1 MSRGFKSTVS
11 STKDRLAEEA
21 ARQFAQKG
29 YHGTSIGDLA
39 GALGLHKSSVYTH
52 IEGKEHLLAQ
62 IALAGSRSFH
72 DGLDA
77 LPSTAGPGDKLRLAL
92 RSHLRTVAG
101 QIGVAVI
108 WLHEWRHLTGEAR
121 EEFLTRRRI
130 YEQRIRG
137 LFEEAVRAGDLAPDL
152 DVKRAT
158 LIYLSVANW
167 AYTWLRPEDQIDSTA
182 DSLWESLVVSW
193 RSPS

>member
-1 MSRGFKSTVS
+1 M
-11 STKDRLAEEA
+11 AEEA

-29 YHGTSIGDLA
+29 YHGTSIGALA
-39 GALGLHKSSVYTH
+39 EALGLHKSSVYTH

-77 LPSTAGPGDKLRLAL
+77 LPLSAGPSEKLRLAL
-92 RSHLRTVAG
+92 RSHLRTVAD

-108 WLHEWRHLTGEAR
+108 WLHEWRHLSGEAR
-121 EEFLTRRRI
+121 EEFLTQRRS
-130 YEQRIRG
+130 YEHRIRG

-167 AYTWLRPEDQIDSTA
+167 AYTWLRPEDRIDSTA

>member
-1 MSRGFKSTVS
+1 M
-11 STKDRLAEEA
+11 
-21 ARQFAQKG
+21 
-29 YHGTSIGDLA
+29 
-39 GALGLHKSSVYTH
+39 
-52 IEGKEHLLAQ
+52 EGKEHLLAQ

-130 YEQRIRG
+130 YEQRISG
-137 LFEEAVRAGDLAPDL
+137 LFDEAVRAGDLAPGL

-167 AYTWLRPEDQIDSTA
+167 ASTLLRPGDRIESQA
-182 DSLWESLVVSW
+182 DSLWVPLVVS
-193 RSPS
+193 SLS

>member
-1 MSRGFKSTVS
+1 MSRGFKAAVS
-11 STKDRLAEEA
+11 STKDRLEEEA

-92 RSHLRTVAG
+92 RSHLRPAAR

-108 WLHEWRHLTGEAR
+108 WVHE
-121 EEFLTRRRI
+121 
-130 YEQRIRG
+130 
-137 LFEEAVRAGDLAPDL
+137 
-152 DVKRAT
+152 
-158 LIYLSVANW
+158 
-167 AYTWLRPEDQIDSTA
+167 RPPPPG
-182 DSLWESLVVSW
+182 
-193 RSPS
+193 RP

>member
-1 MSRGFKSTVS
+1 M
-11 STKDRLAEEA
+11 
-21 ARQFAQKG
+21 
-29 YHGTSIGDLA
+29 
-39 GALGLHKSSVYTH
+39 
-52 IEGKEHLLAQ
+52 EGKEHVLAQ

-137 LFEEAVRAGDLAPDL
+137 LFEEAGRAGGPAPALAAN
-152 DVKRAT
+152 RAT
-158 LIYLSVANW
+158 
-167 AYTWLRPEDQIDSTA
+167 
-182 DSLWESLVVSW
+182 
-193 RSPS
+193 